1 MLADEPTGNLD
12 SKASDDIISLLNLS
26 NKKFNQ
32 TVVII
37 THDLE
42 IAKEAGIG
50 RATLFRYFPG
60 KLELV
65 IAVNTKE
72 WKEYFDE
79 LDQKRPMSSVG
90 DIPAIGRLIFTL
102 DSFIEMYQTHKALLR
117 YNDNFNH
124 YVSHS
129 GRKDLQMDEFN
140 QALFSAN
147 TRFHMMYEK
156 AKEDKTF
163 KTDMAE
169 EEFMR
174 VTVHTMMT
182 ACAYYAGGFIW
193 GSKENEDYT
202 PELIQL
208 KEMILAYVK
217 A

>member
-1 MLADEPTGNLD
+1 MY
-12 SKASDDIISLLNLS
+12 LNGL
-26 NKKFNQ
+26 
-32 TVVII
+32 
-37 THDLE
+37 
-42 IAKEAGIG
+42 
-50 RATLFRYFPG
+50 
-60 KLELV
+60 
-65 IAVNTKE
+65 
-72 WKEYFDE
+72 DE

-169 EEFMR
+169 EPGGAVPGPEVRRGRPFR
-174 VTVHTMMT
+174 PGGKG
-182 ACAYYAGGFIW
+182 AAGDLW
-193 GSKENEDYT
+193 
-202 PELIQL
+202 PQ
-208 KEMILAYVK
+208 
-217 A
+217 

>member
-1 MLADEPTGNLD
+1 MNY
-12 SKASDDIISLLNLS
+12 
-26 NKKFNQ
+26 
-32 TVVII
+32 
-37 THDLE
+37 
-42 IAKEAGIG
+42 KE
-50 RATLFRYFPG
+50 LF
-60 KLELV
+60 L
-65 IAVNTKE
+65 
-72 WKEYFDE
+72 
-79 LDQKRPMSSVG
+79 
-90 DIPAIGRLIFTL
+90 
-102 DSFIEMYQTHKALLR
+102 

-202 PELIQL
+202 PELIKL

>member
-1 MLADEPTGNLD
+1 MEAYPCGHYPVFEGYNHMQYQIRDPKGFAEMLA
-12 SKASDDIISLLNLS
+12 
-26 NKKFNQ
+26 
-32 TVVII
+32 
-37 THDLE
+37 H
-42 IAKEAGIG
+42 IA
-50 RATLFRYFPG
+50 
-60 KLELV
+60 EL
-65 IAVNTKE
+65 
-72 WKEYFDE
+72 
-79 LDQKRPMSSVG
+79 
-90 DIPAIGRLIFTL
+90 
-102 DSFIEMYQTHKALLR
+102 
-117 YNDNFNH
+117 
-124 YVSHS
+124 
-129 GRKDLQMDEFN
+129 
-140 QALFSAN
+140 SAN

-202 PELIQL
+202 PELIKL